1 MGGEDNPSG
10 NVKIIEFI
18 TIATTGDAQD
28 FGDMTVVSR
37 LGTGFSNSI
46 RGFKATGDG
55 QSGKI
60 DLLTIATLGNA
71 VNFGSLSQSRDEGGG
86 MTSPTRGVIAG
97 GYTPTTVN
105 TIDYISLQTG
115 GDAVDFGDLSAAT
128 SFLGDG
134 ATSNAHGGL

>member
-1 MGGEDNPSG
+1 MGGEDSPT
-10 NVKIIEFI
+10 NVNTIDFI
-18 TIATTGDAQD
+18 TIATTGNAQD
-28 FGDMTVVSR
+28 FGDLTVAQR
-37 LGTGFSNSI
+37 LGTGFSNST

-60 DLLTIATLGNA
+60 DFLTIATLGNA
-71 VNFGSLSQSRDEGGG
+71 INFGSLSQSRDEGGG
-86 MTSPTRGVIAG
+86 MASPTRGVIAG

-105 TIDYISLQTG
+105 TIDYIAIPTQ

>member
-60 DLLTIATLGNA
+60 DLFTIATLGNA
-71 VNFGSLSQSRDEGGG
+71 VNFGSLSQSRVEGGG

-97 GYTPTTVN
+97 AYSPSTVN
-105 TIDYISLQTG
+105 TMDYIAIATTG
-115 GDAVDFGDLSAAT
+115 NAIDFGDLSAAT
-128 SFLGDG
+128 SFIGDG
-134 ATSNAHGGL
+134 ATSNGHGGL